1 MHGYSSSE
9 ESEDPKRPRP
19 LPASSSNSNDQK
31 KRKKKKPPPQ
41 QAINRI
47 WKKLQ
52 ARKPTT
58 PLAVLPF
65 DPVPPPASPDRA
77 NEASDAG
84 YQRAVDECRRKV
96 RKIIKECR
104 RVNMRYRDQGW
115 DLVSSTPFFPLR
127 PVFGG
132 GGSGGLHLSV
142 WRAGWGGNCPLR
154 NQGRN
159 RRCDRPSLGDSRSGG
174 LDARKWDRVRTVPC
188 LCSPPELALLTCD
201 TVYRIGT

>member
-19 LPASSSNSNDQK
+19 LPASSSNNNDQK

-65 DPVPPPASPDRA
+65 DPVPPPASPERA
-77 NEASDAG
+77 NEPGDAG
-84 YQRAVDECRRKV
+84 YARAVDECRRKV
-96 RKIIKECR
+96 RKIIRECR
-104 RVNMRYRDQGW
+104 RVNMRYRDPGW
-115 DLVSSTPFFPLR
+115 DLVCWEPLVSFSLR
-127 PVFGG
+127 PFSVGRVAGCISVCGG
-132 GGSGGLHLSV
+132 PLGTGPH
-142 WRAGWGGNCPLR
+142 CPLR
-154 NQGRN
+154 
-159 RRCDRPSLGDSRSGG
+159 RRRPFG
-174 LDARKWDRVRTVPC
+174 AQQAV
-188 LCSPPELALLTCD
+188 
-201 TVYRIGT
+201 